1 MAKTKK
7 KALYVA
13 TESGGFGVDPSAN
26 GAGYL
31 QVFATSLSFLSDG
44 KEPLDTD
51 YFTNRNFPTAPIAGP
66 DGGSFE
72 VEVPLIGMATAA
84 GDNVNASTVTDDWL
98 DRILLHIFGQ
108 QVTTIGEG
116 VGAASTTTN
125 IVFDAD
131 SFGVQDIVPVFEANL
146 PSAAAQ
152 RSQLAYLTVDPGTGS
167 YTAQALAAA
176 PTTAAIGYGQ
186 KRYLPTDD
194 GGNTLA
200 FYYVEDALPYTLL
213 GCRVTA
219 ASIALEARKI
229 AKMKLSVSYDN
240 ATQGAKGSIPAIAAA
255 PAVTPL
261 RGLLSPF
268 YFNGV
273 QYATPKVMI
282 DLGITAAVGEA
293 TEGINGR
300 GDHINMM
307 MVPKV
312 SVTPLR
318 TDALRE
324 LKRQSTAGRLMVQI
338 GAGIFGSSILNLMS
352 FAMEG
357 ATARGSNS
365 SDDNNRVRSAVD
377 FTCADPVVL
386 GAASA
391 RAVQL
396 NRS

>member
-31 QVFATSLSFLSDG
+31 QVHSTSLSFLKDG
-44 KEPLDTD
+44 KDVLETE

-66 DGGSFE
+66 DGGTFE

-84 GDNVNASTVTDDWL
+84 GDNVNASTVADDWL
-98 DRILLHIFGQ
+98 DRLLLHIFGQ

-116 VGAASTTTN
+116 VGVGSTTTSL
-125 IVFDAD
+125 VMDAD
-131 SFGVQDIVPVFEANL
+131 SYGVMDVVPIFEANL

-152 RSQLAYLTVDPGTGS
+152 RSQLAYITADPGSGT
-167 YTAQALAAA
+167 YTVAPLASA
-176 PTTAAIGYGQ
+176 PTTAGIGYGQ

-200 FYYVEDALPYTLL
+200 FYYIEDGLPYTLL

-229 AKMKLSVSYDN
+229 AKMKLSVAYDN
-240 ATQGAKGSIPAIAAA
+240 ATQGTKASIPAITAA
-255 PAVTPL
+255 PVVTPL

-324 LKRQSTAGRLMVQI
+324 LKRQATSGRLVVQI
-338 GAGIFGSSILNLMS
+338 GAGIFAGGILNMMS

-357 ATARGSNS
+357 ATARS
-365 SDDNNRVRSAVD
+365 SDSTDDNNRVRSSVD
-377 FTCADPVVL
+377 FGVSDPVFL
-386 GAASA
+386 GAVAA